1 MDHLD
6 TGNIGHIKH
15 RTKQKKSK
23 NSTHRPKNT
32 DPPRKM
38 VVNQCPHEG

>member
-15 RTKQKKSK
+15 RTKQKKK
-23 NSTHRPKNT
+23 AKTQHTDLKRRTHQEKWW
-32 DPPRKM
+32 
-38 VVNQCPHEG
+38 